1 MAGAR
6 GKTRGMKQTRAAQVR
21 EQLREQNRVA
31 YRDAILEAAE
41 RVFAERGF
49 AGARMSDVAAEAGM
63 ATGTLYNYF
72 ENKDEIFRS
81 LIHAHGEHLMWRMA
95 ALHEEETEPRARV
108 EAMVR
113 ACFDYLE
120 QHQAAYAVFVELG
133 GVSESS
139 LGRFCGSEIAAR
151 YGEYVALFTRA
162 IADAARAGCV
172 RRDVPAPELGSF
184 LTGAMN
190 GVVRAWLVS
199 DPGSR
204 LADRAGLVTEL
215 FFAGAGKSS

>member
-1 MAGAR
+1 MASTGD
-6 GKTRGMKQTRAAQVR
+6 KTRGPRKSRAAQVR
-21 EQLREQNRVA
+21 EQLREQNRAA

-49 AGARMSDVAAEAGM
+49 SGARMSDVAAEAGM

-81 LIHAHGEHLMWRMA
+81 LIHAHGEHLMRRMA
-95 ALHEEETEPRARV
+95 ALHEEETDPRARI

-113 ACFDYLE
+113 ACFAYLE

-139 LGRFCGSEIAAR
+139 LGRFCGSEITAH
-151 YGEYVALFTRA
+151 YGEYVSLFTRA

-172 RRDVPAPELGSF
+172 RRDVPAHELSSF

-190 GVVRAWLVS
+190 GVVRMWLIL
-199 DPGSR
+199 DIDSR
-204 LADRAGLVTEL
+204 LVDRADLVTEL
-215 FFAGAGKSS
+215 FFSGAGKTS